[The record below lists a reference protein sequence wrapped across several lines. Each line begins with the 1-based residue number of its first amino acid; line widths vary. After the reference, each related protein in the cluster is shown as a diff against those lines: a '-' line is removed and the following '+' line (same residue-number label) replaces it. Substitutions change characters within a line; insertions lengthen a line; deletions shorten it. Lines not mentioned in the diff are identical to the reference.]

1 MTISIIP
8 KPQSMTV
15 GEGVFSITAETII
28 VAADEAVPVAELLA
42 SLLRTATGYDLP
54 IQAEGEGGIQLILDE
69 GSPSEEYALN
79 VTPEQVTLSATAPVG
94 LFRGMQTLRQLL
106 PVAIENDK
114 ATEAA
119 WDIPSVQIED
129 APRFGWRGI
138 HLDVGRHFFDVEF
151 VKQFIENMVFP

>member
-79 VTPEQVTLSATAPVG
+79 VTPEQKPRQMTRICKEHAGKFTTNE
-94 LFRGMQTLRQLL
+94 LF
-106 PVAIENDK
+106 
-114 ATEAA
+114 
-119 WDIPSVQIED
+119 
-129 APRFGWRGI
+129 F
-138 HLDVGRHFFDVEF
+138 
-151 VKQFIENMVFP
+151 